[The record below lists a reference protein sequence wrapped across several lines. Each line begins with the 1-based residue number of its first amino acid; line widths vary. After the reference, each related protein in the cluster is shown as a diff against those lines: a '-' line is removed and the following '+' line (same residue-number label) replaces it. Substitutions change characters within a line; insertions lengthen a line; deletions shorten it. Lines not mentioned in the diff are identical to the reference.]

1 MIAFPNIENF
11 LPWIIQ
17 RSNLSGVKG
26 SDLQKLY
33 EVSFPTKNIVPIFD
47 ERDFDGNLS
56 SIFSD
61 SSSISQK
68 EEQRGFGDSAKKKN
82 RETETEREAKRND
95 KNDSDELTE

>member
-26 SDLQKLY
+26 SNWQKLY

-47 ERDFDGNLS
+47 ERDFDGNS
-56 SIFSD
+56 PSICSD
-61 SSSISQK
+61 FSSISQK

-82 RETETEREAKRND
+82 RETETKRGAKRND